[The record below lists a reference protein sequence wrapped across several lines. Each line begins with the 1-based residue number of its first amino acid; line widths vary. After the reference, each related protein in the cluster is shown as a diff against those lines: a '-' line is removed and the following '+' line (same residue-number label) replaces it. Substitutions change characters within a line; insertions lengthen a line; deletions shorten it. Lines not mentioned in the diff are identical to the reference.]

1 MSFLERLVEQS
12 SLTPRQLESLT
23 SYLRVALGE
32 IKLKEAASIASQGKT
47 KGIPTKPLTIG
58 SYYRTVS
65 QARGNIRESLVTV
78 VIAIW
83 LGLLKVEDA
92 RRLFELMESGTGDLS
107 DEEQERFMQ
116 VLQAL
121 LDRIIL

>member
-1 MSFLERLVEQS
+1 MSFLESLVEQS

-23 SYLRVALGE
+23 SYVRVALGE
-32 IKLKEAASIASQGKT
+32 IKLKEATSIASQGKI
-47 KGIPTKPLTIG
+47 KGIATKPLTIG

-65 QARGNIRESLVTV
+65 QARGNIRESLVTIL
-78 VIAIW
+78 IAIW
-83 LGLLKVEDA
+83 LGLLKAEDV
-92 RRLFELMESGTGDLS
+92 RRLFELTGSGTGDLP
-107 DEEQERFMQ
+107 DEEQERFRQ